1 MLVRST
7 QVGSEDLIL
16 AKRDDVV
23 PENFVLH
30 LQAHIAGFGAE
41 SIEDQCM
48 LAKMLWQSGSKL
60 RAHREFAG
68 AMSFSHKELDEAFG
82 KGKFKTVNE
91 RTGMFIVST
100 NWQSGLN
107 PGRLTPQTKA
117 YWLSDEARNARW
129 TYILRDKPPA
139 TRLLMTS
146 GAAMRTLPKAVAS
159 KDGRGVTTVAWK
171 EAQTQNCVK
180 VDLDRLQFLRQAL
193 NGYIKHP
200 HLRADWRS
208 GKDGIDRND
217 DFPTTAMLERL
228 LEATAQVIDLSMT
241 DVAGVGYCP
250 QWYTESASG
259 RLYAKGI
266 NLQTAP
272 SLVKQAALA
281 GLWEYDFSN
290 CHFSILYQMAEQHG
304 YKCHAIMGYLA
315 DKTAIRQAIAA
326 EVGILPSQVKGCLLM
341 LLYGAKVST
350 WHKNSIPRA
359 IGEDAAKR
367 LFAAPLFTSISD
379 DVAQARRAV
388 LAEAKRTPRG
398 EVVNAFGK
406 TLVGKVKPAEEL
418 AHLLQGVEAKALQ
431 TALFEYPNELVLLQ
445 HDGFVAT
452 SQLSASSIS
461 AKVAVATGYG
471 LPLEEKKV
479 WIDFT
484 SQFMKNAFQLES
496 DRFLNPDNELAE
508 SVVS

>member
-1 MLVRST
+1 M
-7 QVGSEDLIL
+7 
-16 AKRDDVV
+16 
-23 PENFVLH
+23 LH
-30 LQAHIAGFGAE
+30 LRANIAGFDAE
-41 SIEDQCM
+41 RSEDQCM
-48 LAKMLWQSGSKL
+48 LAKMLWHSGSKL
-60 RAHREFAG
+60 RAHREFEG
-68 AMSFSHKELDEAFG
+68 AMSFSHVELGEAFG
-82 KGKFKTVNE
+82 KGKFKTINE
-91 RTGMFIVST
+91 RIGMFRVST

-117 YWLSDEARNARW
+117 YWLSDAARNARW
-129 TYILRDKPPA
+129 TYFLRDRPPA
-139 TRLLMTS
+139 TRVLMLS

-171 EAQTQNCVK
+171 EARTQNNVK
-180 VDLDRLQFLRQAL
+180 VDLKRLWFLHGAL
-193 NGYIKHP
+193 NGQIKHP
-200 HLRADWRS
+200 HLRADWRT

-217 DFPTTAMLERL
+217 NFPTTAMLERL
-228 LEATAQVIDLSMT
+228 LEATAQIIDMSMT
-241 DVAGVGYCP
+241 DVAGEGYCP
-250 QWYTESASG
+250 HWYTESASG

-290 CHFSILYQMAEQHG
+290 CHFSILSQMAEQHG
-304 YKCHAIMGYLA
+304 YKCHAIAGYLA
-315 DKTAIRQAIAA
+315 NKTEIRQVIAA
-326 EVGILPSQVKGCLLM
+326 EVGILQSQVKGCLLM

-350 WHKNSIPRA
+350 WHKNAIPKA
-359 IGEDAAKR
+359 IGEAAAKK
-367 LFAAPLFTSISD
+367 LFAAPLFTSISN

-388 LAEAKRTPRG
+388 LAGAKRTPRG
-398 EVVNAFGK
+398 EVVNACGK
-406 TLVGKVKPAEEL
+406 TLVGMAKPAEEL

-431 TALFEYPNELVLLQ
+431 TVLSEYPKELVLLQ
-445 HDGFVAT
+445 HDGFVAS

-461 AKVAVATGYG
+461 ARVAEATGYL

-496 DRFLNPDNELAE
+496 ERFLNPDNELAE
-508 SVVS
+508 SVAG